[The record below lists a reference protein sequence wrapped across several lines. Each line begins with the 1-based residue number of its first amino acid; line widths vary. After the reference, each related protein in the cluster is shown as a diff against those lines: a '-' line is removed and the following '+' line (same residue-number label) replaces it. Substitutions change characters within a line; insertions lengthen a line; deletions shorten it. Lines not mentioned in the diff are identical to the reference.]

1 MKVFRKSN
9 IKGILFDLHDTLVDK
24 GGMVA
29 MECALRESAN
39 FLQGRGYGI
48 SFEFFRLIWKDCV
61 TIGRSIMPDGR
72 EFSFAEW
79 HQQIF
84 SRLNIPYDSDIAV
97 ELNEHFMRG
106 FIEHTK
112 LLPGAVDIL
121 KKLKGNYALGLVSN
135 SMAENTIVDLEITGI
150 AEYFETIVISSQVGY
165 CKPHP
170 IIYQTAMRSLGL
182 AAEEI
187 CFIGDNWDDD
197 VIGPMQQGMQAIW
210 VRPSNEQTEDRQL
223 QAPGVAVVER
233 IEQILDILN

>member
-1 MKVFRKSN
+1 MKVFRNSN
-9 IKGILFDLHDTLVDK
+9 IKGLLFDLHGTLIDK
-24 GGMVA
+24 GGMAA
-29 MECALRESAN
+29 MECALREAAN
-39 FLQGRGYGI
+39 FLQGRGYEI
-48 SFEFFRLIWKDCV
+48 SFEEYRRIWQDCV

-84 SRLNIPYDSDIAV
+84 SRLNIPYDSDMAV

-150 AEYFETIVISSQVGY
+150 AEYFRTIVISSQVGY

-170 IIYQTAMRSLGL
+170 LIYQAAMHSLGL

-187 CFIGDNWDDD
+187 CFIGDSWEDD
-197 VIGPMQQGMQAIW
+197 VAGPMQQGMQAIW
-210 VRPSNEQTEDRQL
+210 VRPSNKQAEDRRL
-223 QAPGVAVVER
+223 HPPGVAVVEK